1 MALTEADI
9 ALQLFLSWLDQNGGL
24 RWRLAQRSQ
33 AVALARGDGC
43 DVAIYVATLI
53 ESADEAWL
61 AARALLQERL
71 TAAVP
76 GSYALWVPPGAP
88 LPTDEVVVGEL
99 VERVGTT
106 ALRLNPG
113 ERSFVAIP
121 TKLYL
126 RKVAAEGNVITVA
139 GGLSQHWARFTERV
153 RGTYDLD
160 STRLHRLPE
169 SDAHLEALLDAIV
182 VQAARLTPGTWVPID
197 TVDAWTVQRLEGA
210 SGFIV
215 VGLPPGE
222 AAEMGLAVRRNLR
235 RVLSQAGPILRAQE
249 GELRA
254 IVLVGPYARIDQEGA
269 STALRGYDPSLY
281 AGIDFVCLVADGLIK
296 PIIQAPASSFSQRPV

>member
-1 MALTEADI
+1 MAITEADI
-9 ALQLFLSWLDQNGGL
+9 ATQLFLDWLDQNSGL
-24 RWRLAQRSQ
+24 RWRLMHRAQP
-33 AVALARGDGC
+33 VASARGDGC

-53 ESADEAWL
+53 EPMDGAWL
-61 AARALLQERL
+61 AARRRIQESL

-88 LPTDEVVVGEL
+88 LPTDEPALSEL
-99 VERVGTT
+99 IERVRAT
-106 ALRLNPG
+106 ALRLSSR

-126 RKVAAEGNVITVA
+126 RKVAAEGNVVTVA

-169 SDAHLEALLDAIV
+169 SEAHLEALLDTIV
-182 VQAARLTPGTWVPID
+182 AQAAQLTPGMWVEID
-197 TVDAWTVQRLEGA
+197 TIDAWTVQRLEGA
-210 SGFIV
+210 GGFIV
-215 VGLPPGE
+215 VGLPPAE
-222 AAEMGLAVRRNLR
+222 TAEMGLTVRRNLR

-249 GELRA
+249 VELRA
-254 IVLVGPYARIDQEGA
+254 VVLVGPYARIDQEGA

-296 PIIQAPASSFSQRPV
+296 PIIQAPASSFSQRPA